1 MGRPALSQQFRARAV
16 VAGLASGEVLRL
28 GQGNLG
34 PAALKGKPAMKVAAV
49 KTPGGL
55 DKIAIEDRP
64 TPTAGP
70 GEILV
75 RVRASSLNFHDFAV
89 VGGMIRVPDGR
100 IPMSDGAGEVVA
112 LGDGVTR
119 WKVGDQVLSTFFP
132 NWPAGGPAL
141 PRLTGV
147 PGDHADGF
155 AAEYVAMPAAAFTRL
170 PKGWSF
176 AEAATLPCAALTA
189 WRALIVEARIKPG
202 DVVLTQGTGGVS
214 IFAVQLAKA
223 AGATVIATSS
233 SAEKLARLK
242 ALGADHLINY
252 KEDPNWGQTAAAL
265 CGGVHAVVEIGGP
278 GTMGQSIHACR
289 IGGHISLIGVL
300 TGISGD
306 IPTALAMSKNVTI
319 KGITVGSIQEQEEMI
334 AAIDAAGIR
343 PVIDSTFPL
352 DQIAAAFAHQLSQK
366 HFGKI
371 CLEF

>member
-1 MGRPALSQQFRARAV
+1 
-16 VAGLASGEVLRL
+16 
-28 GQGNLG
+28 
-34 PAALKGKPAMKVAAV
+34 MKVAAV
-49 KTPGGL
+49 KAPGGL
-55 DKIAIEDRP
+55 DRIVIEERPVP
-64 TPTAGP
+64 TPGT

-89 VGGMIRVPDGR
+89 VAGMIPVPDGR

-112 LGDGVTR
+112 LGEGVTS

-132 NWPAGGPAL
+132 NWPTGGPSL

-155 AAEYVAMPAAAFTRL
+155 AAEYVAMPAAAFTPL

-189 WRALIVEARIKPG
+189 WRALMVEARIKPG

-214 IFAVQLAKA
+214 IFALQLAKA
-223 AGATVIATSS
+223 AGATVISTSS
-233 SAEKLARLK
+233 SPEKLERLK

-252 KEDPNWGQTAAAL
+252 KETPDWGQAAAAL
-265 CGGVHAVVEIGGP
+265 TGGVHVVVEIGGP
-278 GTMGQSIHACR
+278 GTMPQSINACR

-300 TGISGD
+300 TGWSGEV
-306 IPTALAMSKNVTI
+306 PTAVAMSKNVAI
-319 KGITVGSIQEQEEMI
+319 KGITVGSIEQQVDMI
-334 AAIDAAGIR
+334 AAIDAAGLR
-343 PVIDSTFPL
+343 PVIDSSLPL
-352 DQIAAAFAHQLSQK
+352 DQISAAFAHQISQR

-371 CLEF
+371 CLEI